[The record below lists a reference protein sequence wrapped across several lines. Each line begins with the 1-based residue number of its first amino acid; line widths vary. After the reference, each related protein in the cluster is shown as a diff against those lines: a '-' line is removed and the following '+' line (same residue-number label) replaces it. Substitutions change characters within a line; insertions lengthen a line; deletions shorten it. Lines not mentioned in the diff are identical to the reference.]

1 MLAPYFFLNQN
12 SGNSILPKF
21 SIFISQEIIGTKN
34 ELNNTKIVFEALKK
48 SINFENLKF
57 YPMKSISLLKVFGI
71 GIIGGTLPL
80 AIYFSVA
87 SPDQLLSDQVIDGD
101 RQNSSR
107 FASLNPT
114 GPVDFVPAA
123 ESTIN
128 SVVHVTTKVVRTTFQ
143 RDPFQEFFYGPGAGG
158 REFKQYGAAAGSGV
172 IISSEGYIVTNNH
185 VIAEA
190 SEIEVTLN
198 DNSKYTATLV
208 GADPSTDIAVLKIVG
223 NKPFQPIAIGNS
235 DDVKIGEWVLAVGN
249 PFNLTSTVTAGIVS
263 AKARNINLLS
273 NADKNIV
280 PIESFI
286 QTDAAVNP
294 GNSGGAL
301 VNIKGELIGINTA
314 IASETGSYSGYSFAV
329 PINLVQKVM
338 RDIIDY
344 GVVQRGFL
352 GVQISDISQ
361 ELKEKNN
368 LVNLKGVYI
377 SKVIEDGSADKAGLK
392 DGDII
397 LKIGI
402 KEVNSSSELQEEIGK
417 RMPGDKVQL
426 TIRRDDNEIIKELI
440 LRNINGETGI
450 TSKDEINKNAALG
463 ATFIELTAQEKIA
476 LKITYGVKIKSI
488 TTGKLKSIGLTVGTI
503 ITKVNN
509 EPIDNVEELISKLN
523 ISSSGVLLEI
533 MTESGMKDY
542 RGFGL

>member
-1 MLAPYFFLNQN
+1 
-12 SGNSILPKF
+12 
-21 SIFISQEIIGTKN
+21 
-34 ELNNTKIVFEALKK
+34 
-48 SINFENLKF
+48 
-57 YPMKSISLLKVFGI
+57 
-71 GIIGGTLPL
+71 
-80 AIYFSVA
+80 
-87 SPDQLLSDQVIDGD
+87 
-101 RQNSSR
+101 
-107 FASLNPT
+107 
-114 GPVDFVPAA
+114 
-123 ESTIN
+123 
-128 SVVHVTTKVVRTTFQ
+128 
-143 RDPFQEFFYGPGAGG
+143 
-158 REFKQYGAAAGSGV
+158 
-172 IISSEGYIVTNNH
+172 
-185 VIAEA
+185 
-190 SEIEVTLN
+190 
-198 DNSKYTATLV
+198 
-208 GADPSTDIAVLKIVG
+208 
-223 NKPFQPIAIGNS
+223 
-235 DDVKIGEWVLAVGN
+235 
-249 PFNLTSTVTAGIVS
+249 
-263 AKARNINLLS
+263 
-273 NADKNIV
+273 
-280 PIESFI
+280 
-286 QTDAAVNP
+286 
-294 GNSGGAL
+294 
-301 VNIKGELIGINTA
+301 
-314 IASETGSYSGYSFAV
+314 
-329 PINLVQKVM
+329 M

-426 TIRRDDNEIIKELI
+426 TIRRDGNELIKELI

-450 TSKDEINKNAALG
+450 TSKDEINKNSALG

-476 LKITYGVKIKSI
+476 LKITYGVKVKSI

>member
-1 MLAPYFFLNQN
+1 LNQN

-87 SPDQLLSDQVIDGD
+87 SPDQLLSDQVIDGN

-208 GADPSTDIAVLKIVG
+208 GADPSTDIAVLKIEG